1 MKSGEV
7 LSIKNLLPKMSKFII
22 EREKKKDIDAIKRIW
37 SVRIYNC
44 AKIMNISLRKS
55 IADWEPIAIALNQG
69 TKDAPIASPSSSNS
83 YSTSASTNASK
94 SNSSNKNKNYVLS
107 SGEKQN
113 ILDIYNGFRQEEMW
127 ELSTGKVVE
136 NEMKELAGK
145 SKYSHPVHSFI
156 MDPCDPVW
164 KTFFTKDELDEIIK
178 FDQMQLPSL
187 PDNWNQCIDAFK
199 NLSSTSAIYQEAI
212 KQLNSSQKEHDE
224 KWILHSIINIL
235 DLYTYNILSTDMS
248 EADILNKVWSFIYKG
263 FYHGIID
270 PKLGEV
276 SSSSSS
282 LNQNQYRSL
291 ETINPRKRKITGRKV
306 DILFKYDS
314 MELGC
319 TEVGKDSAPTDD
331 KYIDDGMKKAP
342 IALKDMLSVM
352 VDNDETMK
360 NKLSSI
366 GVIIMGR

>member
-1 MKSGEV
+1 
-7 LSIKNLLPKMSKFII
+7 
-22 EREKKKDIDAIKRIW
+22 
-37 SVRIYNC
+37 
-44 AKIMNISLRKS
+44 
-55 IADWEPIAIALNQG
+55 
-69 TKDAPIASPSSSNS
+69 
-83 YSTSASTNASK
+83 
-94 SNSSNKNKNYVLS
+94 
-107 SGEKQN
+107 
-113 ILDIYNGFRQEEMW
+113 
-127 ELSTGKVVE
+127 
-136 NEMKELAGK
+136 MKELAGK

-178 FDQMQLPSL
+178 FDQMQLPAL

-199 NLSSTSAIYQEAI
+199 NLSSTSAIYREAI

-248 EADILNKVWSFIYKG
+248 EADILNKVWGFIYKG

-306 DILFKYDS
+306 DILFKYGS

-319 TEVGKDSAPTDD
+319 TEVGRDSAPTDD

-352 VDNDETMK
+352 VDNDEVMK
-360 NKLSSI
+360 KKLSSI
-366 GVIIMGR
+366 GVIIMGLKIQILIMDAPAGKICRLTKSDFFNFPRSVEVFYKDFKPLLQIVHILKSIMINNINTINENTTTKSVTLPSTSLKPLLIPPSFIPSDSSSPSSPTSSSPCKVSRIKTDD